1 MPGRDLRRPV
11 SNLILGAEGAL
22 WASAFFCPLALGGSP
37 AWTLW
42 PLCVLSG
49 LAAVTAAMGS
59 RRRGHSLA
67 LPAFTAAL
75 VFGVVLCLFQL
86 VPWPRPVLDWLSPA
100 SAQLRDFA
108 LIPLGLPAA
117 RPISL
122 DPPATWRGLAK
133 GISYL
138 LLFFATVQ
146 VVRSHPRGRRRLAA
160 AIALSGLLV
169 ALVGYV
175 HALADAHSLFGIHS
189 YAVAPPFL
197 TTFGNPNHLSC
208 LLTLTSTVSLG
219 LALSTKEKQRAALWA
234 LSYVASGTAV
244 FFSLSRGGICFFI
257 AAQLLFAFLLFRRRQ
272 QRSAAPPASRP
283 LPGRESWVILG
294 IFMVLSISAFVAS
307 ERILAELQTADSV
320 QKLRD
325 SKMQMWPMLTAG
337 AAHFSRS
344 GMGRGAFEAAFSRY
358 QTGWPEVT
366 LTHPENIVLQLW
378 AELGLLGAALV
389 GLTATW
395 AYLRLLRENPA
406 SSLQLALLSGLAGM
420 ALHDFFDFG
429 LELPGCAVAACIAI
443 GLASGSD
450 NILRAEAG
458 RLTRRWSASWAA
470 ALSGLALIA
479 LVKGRSVL
487 PHAEQELTA
496 RLSRLTAPNA
506 VASAVLPA
514 IDLHPADYLL
524 YDLAGRAFSRTSPH
538 NALAFANRALFLR
551 PLDVESHRI
560 AARALLRLGRPSQ
573 GLLEYRL
580 AYETGQD
587 QAATLN
593 EAVPAAR
600 DLEEVKLVIPR
611 APVPVSDVAARLDWS
626 SRRAL
631 AEALLADALTDLA
644 AHPDA
649 PELWLLDARYRADQR
664 DFAGALDAVAKA
676 EKSWPSSPRP
686 VMVKAAILSQEG
698 QRAEAISLLEAFFA
712 RHPDSLELSF
722 ALAQMHIEAGGGRRA
737 RQVLARASP
746 LVPSPLWRSR
756 WLWMEGESFEGEGQ
770 YARAL
775 QSYQAAARVLPTEP
789 ENHYSVARALQALDR
804 PAEAMDA
811 VREGMKYESPAG
823 VERCKA
829 RLAELE
835 NSRRRLEAQ
844 RDEKMLA
851 R

>member
-11 SNLILGAEGAL
+11 SNLILAAQGAL
-22 WASAFFCPLALGGSP
+22 WAAAFFCPLVLGGSP

-49 LAAVTAAMGS
+49 LAAVTAAIGG

-75 VFGVVLCLFQL
+75 VFSVVLCLLQL
-86 VPWPRPVLDWLSPA
+86 VPWPRPFLDWLSPA

-122 DPPATWRGLAK
+122 DPPATWRELAK

-138 LLFFATVQ
+138 LLFFAVVQ

-219 LALSTKEKQRAALWA
+219 LALSTKERQRAALWA
-234 LSYVASGTAV
+234 LSYVASGAAV

-272 QRSAAPPASRP
+272 QGSAAPPANRP
-283 LPGRESWVILG
+283 LPGRESWVVLG
-294 IFMVLSISAFVAS
+294 IFAVLSISAFVAS

-325 SKMQMWPMLTAG
+325 SKMQMWPMLAAG
-337 AAHFSRS
+337 AARFSRS

-358 QTGWPEVT
+358 QTSWPEVT

-389 GLTATW
+389 GLTAAW
-395 AYLRLLRENPA
+395 AYLRLLRQNQA

-429 LELPGCAVAACIAI
+429 LELPGCAVAACMAI

-450 NILRAEAG
+450 NMLRAEAG
-458 RLTRRWSASWAA
+458 RRTPRWSASWAA
-470 ALSGLALIA
+470 GLLGLALIA

-487 PHAEQELTA
+487 PQAEQELTA

-524 YDLAGRAFSRTSPH
+524 YDLAGRAYSRTSPH

-560 AARALLRLGRPSQ
+560 AARALLRLGRRSQ

-587 QAATLN
+587 QATTLN

-611 APVPVSDVAARLDWS
+611 APVPVSEVAVRLGS
-626 SRRAL
+626 SRTPL

-644 AHPDA
+644 EQPDA
-649 PELWLLDARYRADQR
+649 PELWLLDARYRAERR
-664 DFAGALDAVAKA
+664 DFAGALDAVARA

-686 VMVKAAILSQEG
+686 VMARAGILSREG

-712 RHPDSLELSF
+712 RHPDSLEFSW
-722 ALAQMHIEAGGGRRA
+722 ALAQKHIEAGGGKRA
-737 RQVLARASP
+737 RQVRAGASP
-746 LVPSPLWRSR
+746 LVHSPLWRSK
-756 WLWMEGESFEGEGQ
+756 WL
-770 YARAL
+770 
-775 QSYQAAARVLPTEP
+775 
-789 ENHYSVARALQALDR
+789 
-804 PAEAMDA
+804 
-811 VREGMKYESPAG
+811 
-823 VERCKA
+823 
-829 RLAELE
+829 
-835 NSRRRLEAQ
+835 
-844 RDEKMLA
+844 
-851 R
+851 